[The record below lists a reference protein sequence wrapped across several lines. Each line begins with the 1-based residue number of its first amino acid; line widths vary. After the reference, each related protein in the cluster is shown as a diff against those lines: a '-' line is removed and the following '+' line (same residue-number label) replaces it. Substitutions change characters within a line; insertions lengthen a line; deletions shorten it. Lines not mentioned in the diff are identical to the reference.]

1 MDREYESLK
10 ESCASSR
17 LIFDGK
23 VLHLYVDQ
31 ICLPNGGTGEREYIR
46 HNGAVAVI
54 PLTDAGEVVC
64 VRQYRYAVGRVLT
77 EIPAGK
83 LDRIDEDPREAALRE
98 LREETGATC
107 RRLTHLGVYLGSPA
121 ILNERIDLYLA
132 EGLTFG
138 EQDLDEDEFLDTVR
152 IPLDELVDQAMMG
165 ELPDGKTQLAV
176 LRVRELLRRRE
187 AEGAKKGECNNDKA

>member
-1 MDREYESLK
+1 MERELESLR
-10 ESCASSR
+10 EECASSR
-17 LIFDGK
+17 LLFDGK

-31 ICLPNGGTGEREYIR
+31 IRLPNGGMGEREYIR
-46 HNGAVAVI
+46 HNGAVAVL
-54 PLTDAGEVVC
+54 PLTDAGEVIC
-64 VRQYRYAVGRVLT
+64 VRQYRYAVGSVLT

-107 RRLTHLGVYLGSPA
+107 ERLTHLGVYLGSPA

-152 IPLDELVDQAMMG
+152 IPLEDLVEQAMGG

-187 AEGAKKGECNNDKA
+187 WEKSEKGDFENDKA